1 MSLAVITINNPSP
14 ALDHKSSEVAII
26 AQALHEAA
34 RAIQSAQGTVTSG
47 NIIGNGGATLG
58 TWVYTP
64 VASLP

>member
-14 ALDHKSSEVAII
+14 ALDHKTGEVGII

-34 RAIQSAQGTVTSG
+34 RAIQSQQGNATSG

-58 TWVYTP
+58 TWIYTP